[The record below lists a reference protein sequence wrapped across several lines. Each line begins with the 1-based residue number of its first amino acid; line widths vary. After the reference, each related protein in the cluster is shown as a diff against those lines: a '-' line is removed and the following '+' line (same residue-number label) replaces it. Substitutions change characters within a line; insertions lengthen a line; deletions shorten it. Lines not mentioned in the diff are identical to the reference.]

1 MLKVTDLMTREVIT
15 VPPEMS
21 VKEVAKLLF
30 EKEISGL
37 PVVDEQKKVI
47 GMITEKDLIAMALPK
62 YLEKLGDFDFILD
75 EEPFLKKIADADK
88 VKVKDIMRREVLCVK
103 EEVPVPE
110 VARLMI
116 VNKVRRI
123 PVLDKDKKLV
133 GIIARADIVKE
144 IARKTGII

>member
-1 MLKVTDLMTREVIT
+1 MMKVAELMTREVIT
-15 VPPEMS
+15 VPPDMS

-37 PVVDEQKKVI
+37 PVVDENKKVI
-47 GMITEKDLIAMALPK
+47 GMITEKDLIAMALPN

-88 VKVKDIMRREVLCVK
+88 VKVKDIMRKEVLCVK
-103 EEVPVPE
+103 EEAPVPE

-123 PVLDKDKKLV
+123 PVLDKDKKLT

>member
-103 EEVPVPE
+103 EEMPVPE

>member
-1 MLKVTDLMTREVIT
+1 MLKVADLMTREVFT

-47 GMITEKDLIAMALPK
+47 GMITEKDLISMALPK

-103 EEVPVPE
+103 EDVPVPE